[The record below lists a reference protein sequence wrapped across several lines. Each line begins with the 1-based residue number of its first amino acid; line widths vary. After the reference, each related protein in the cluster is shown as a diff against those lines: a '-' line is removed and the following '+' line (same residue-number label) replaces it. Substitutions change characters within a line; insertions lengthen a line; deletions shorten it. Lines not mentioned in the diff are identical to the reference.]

1 MILNVDI
8 PELSSTLSQNRSMS
22 SLHQISVCTTVNHF
36 AQTFTHFSLSLIA
49 NFCRFEKIFWLDFGC
64 GLRWRRRQSVPA
76 TAKQYFRLNKQN
88 VRCHNLAGWW

>member
-1 MILNVDI
+1 MILNFDI
-8 PELSSTLSQNRSMS
+8 PKSSSALSQNGSMS
-22 SLHQISVCTTVNHF
+22 LLF
-36 AQTFTHFSLSLIA
+36 
-49 NFCRFEKIFWLDFGC
+49 RFEKIFWLDFGC